1 MNQNDDRTFEDLEI
15 ASTSVVMQAA
25 RDFAAALSETPQ
37 LAAFEK
43 TALAFRQ
50 DSAAQQALQ
59 AVQEKQKSLRGLQ
72 MLNALSAEQ
81 RNELESLENAFT
93 NLPVVQEYFA
103 AEAELT
109 SLCQVL
115 GDALSGSIGLNYAA
129 ACGSSCCG

>member
-1 MNQNDDRTFEDLEI
+1 MNQIDDRSYDDLEI

-37 LAAFEK
+37 FASFEK

-50 DSAAQQALQ
+50 DPAAQHALEV
-59 AVQEKQKSLRGLQ
+59 VQEKQKSLRGLQ

-81 RNELESLENAFT
+81 RHELENLENAFT
-93 NLPVVQEYFA
+93 NQPVVQEYFA

-109 SLCQVL
+109 SLCQAL